1 MDNKKKQKVATKYFC
16 ELCDYTTTRKYNFV
30 KHKST
35 RKHLQLTNVD
45 KTATI
50 CSNYICECGM
60 EYKHR
65 QSLHVHKKKCKFLE
79 NDVNNIV
86 ETKNSKEDISKSELL
101 HMIQSMLPMIGGNTT
116 NTINNNINIQVLLD
130 DKCKDA
136 MTIQNFAEKL
146 TMTLEDIIQNKE
158 EIHVGMPNIVIKNL
172 KPIPLIERPIH
183 CTDEKN
189 HTWMVKDENDGWMK
203 DSGKTVIKVAGTE
216 ITKRF
221 QELWNDKFPNW
232 QQNDK
237 MQSIWLELVKS
248 MNESP
253 SEADIERT
261 LKKIKSECALSEN
274 NMKEIMQINNNN
286 MID

>member
-1 MDNKKKQKVATKYFC
+1 M
-16 ELCDYTTTRKYNFV
+16 
-30 KHKST
+30 
-35 RKHLQLTNVD
+35 
-45 KTATI
+45 I
-50 CSNYICECGM
+50 
-60 EYKHR
+60 
-65 QSLHVHKKKCKFLE
+65 
-79 NDVNNIV
+79 IV
-86 ETKNSKEDISKSELL
+86 RSPLRIS
-101 HMIQSMLPMIGGNTT
+101 IGGGATDLPVYYE
-116 NTINNNINIQVLLD
+116 NNNGTVFSSLAINKYIY
-130 DKCKDA
+130 
-136 MTIQNFAEKL
+136 I
-146 TMTLEDIIQNKE
+146 
-158 EIHVGMPNIVIKNL
+158 
-172 KPIPLIERPIH
+172 
-183 CTDEKN
+183 
-189 HTWMVKDENDGWMK
+189 
-203 DSGKTVIKVAGTE
+203 S